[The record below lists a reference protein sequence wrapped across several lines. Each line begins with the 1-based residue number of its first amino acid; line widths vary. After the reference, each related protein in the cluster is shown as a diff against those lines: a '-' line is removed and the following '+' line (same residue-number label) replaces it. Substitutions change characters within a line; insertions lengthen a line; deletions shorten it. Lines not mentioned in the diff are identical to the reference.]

1 MWKDYSKSYL
11 KNNRSSC
18 VSVMAAS
25 FIATMFLSLL
35 CCTAYNFWVYELEKI
50 VREEGDWQ
58 GRMVG
63 RMDED
68 DLSLIQN
75 FENVESIVMNGDEAD
90 IYFQDIRTI
99 YEDMPLI
106 AEQLGLGDEAVF
118 YHSLLL
124 SRYLVHDPKDDEPP
138 LLLTLYL
145 GILILVSI
153 SLILIIRNSFE
164 LSMNAR
170 LHQFGILSGIGATPR
185 QIKICLLQEAVY
197 LSALPM
203 LLGSLAGVGVSFCI
217 IGAVN
222 LFAKDLPGRYEAVF
236 QYHPAILAITLV
248 ASAVT
253 VLFSAWIPAVKLSR
267 ITPLEAIGNSGGLQL
282 KKEKHSPFLFWLFG
296 MEGELAGNALK
307 AQRKALRISSLSL
320 LLSFLGFS
328 IMLCFTTLSEIST
341 RETYFARYQDAWD
354 IMATV
359 KDTAIEDFELTKELR
374 KIESIGEV
382 TVYQKAQ
389 GTTII
394 PMDSQSNELL
404 ALGGLRAVDKA
415 AEYGELGEIKVK
427 APIVVLDNESFLKYC
442 SQIGITPSLEGG
454 IVLNK
459 VWDSVNSDYRHRS
472 YVPFVKEDTKE
483 SILFG
488 LGNTEN
494 GAELSVLAYTQEA
507 PALREEYED
516 YGLVHFIPVS
526 VWENISHQLGSVEA
540 DCMIRILAKQK
551 ESLKELKVLEEAV
564 MAVLKPSYMA
574 ESENRIQEK
583 LANARM
589 IRGMKVIFG
598 GFTVLLAVIGIANV
612 FSNTLGFLGQR
623 KREFAR
629 YMSIGVTPQ
638 EMKKIFCIEGFVIAG
653 RPFLVTLPLTAVFI
667 QFAVRASHLEPG
679 VFWAEAPIMP
689 ILLFGLTMMGFV
701 ALAYYIGGKRILKC
715 DLNEALRND
724 VMI

>member
-75 FENVESIVMNGDEAD
+75 FENVESVVMNGDEAD

-99 YEDMPLI
+99 YEDMPMI
-106 AEQLGLGDEAVF
+106 AEQLGLGEEAVF

-653 RPFLVTLPLTAVFI
+653 RPFLVTLPLTALFI
-667 QFAVRASHLEPG
+667 QFSVRASHLEPG

-689 ILLFGLTMMGFV
+689 ILFFGLTMMGFV

>member
-63 RMDED
+63 GMDEA

-296 MEGELAGNALK
+296 
-307 AQRKALRISSLSL
+307 
-320 LLSFLGFS
+320 S
-328 IMLCFTTLSEIST
+328 I
-341 RETYFARYQDAWD
+341 
-354 IMATV
+354 
-359 KDTAIEDFELTKELR
+359 
-374 KIESIGEV
+374 
-382 TVYQKAQ
+382 
-389 GTTII
+389 
-394 PMDSQSNELL
+394 
-404 ALGGLRAVDKA
+404 
-415 AEYGELGEIKVK
+415 
-427 APIVVLDNESFLKYC
+427 
-442 SQIGITPSLEGG
+442 
-454 IVLNK
+454 
-459 VWDSVNSDYRHRS
+459 
-472 YVPFVKEDTKE
+472 
-483 SILFG
+483 
-488 LGNTEN
+488 
-494 GAELSVLAYTQEA
+494 
-507 PALREEYED
+507 
-516 YGLVHFIPVS
+516 
-526 VWENISHQLGSVEA
+526 
-540 DCMIRILAKQK
+540 
-551 ESLKELKVLEEAV
+551 
-564 MAVLKPSYMA
+564 
-574 ESENRIQEK
+574 
-583 LANARM
+583 
-589 IRGMKVIFG
+589 
-598 GFTVLLAVIGIANV
+598 
-612 FSNTLGFLGQR
+612 
-623 KREFAR
+623 
-629 YMSIGVTPQ
+629 
-638 EMKKIFCIEGFVIAG
+638 
-653 RPFLVTLPLTAVFI
+653 
-667 QFAVRASHLEPG
+667 
-679 VFWAEAPIMP
+679 
-689 ILLFGLTMMGFV
+689 
-701 ALAYYIGGKRILKC
+701 
-715 DLNEALRND
+715 
-724 VMI
+724 